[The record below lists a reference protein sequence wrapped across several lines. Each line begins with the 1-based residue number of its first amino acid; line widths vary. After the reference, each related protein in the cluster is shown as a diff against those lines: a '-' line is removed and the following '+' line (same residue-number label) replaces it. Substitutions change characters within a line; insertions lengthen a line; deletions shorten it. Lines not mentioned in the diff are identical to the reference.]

1 MKYAFLAIFT
11 ISVIIHLYASL
22 QKDKRLRNL
31 SKPFIVMSLLGF
43 YVQAASSI
51 SVMVI
56 LALIF
61 SWIGDVLL
69 MPKGNKWLTA
79 GGISFI
85 ISHVFLILR
94 YWQDVVFSKISLTL
108 SLCLAGFFLLAVVII
123 FSRLKKYIPKNLVY
137 PMFLYLFINGA
148 MNCYAVFRCVSIPSK
163 AAVITAVGAALFFI
177 SDSVQFFVRFKK
189 NSRLKT
195 HFVIMLTYSLGELL
209 IVLGLI

>member
-69 MPKGNKWLTA
+69 IHKGIKWFASGGVAFTISHGFFIA
-79 GGISFI
+79 GYIRDISFSRISVLLI
-85 ISHVFLILR
+85 IM
-94 YWQDVVFSKISLTL
+94 
-108 SLCLAGFFLLAVVII
+108 LLAFFVAIVVII
-123 FSRLKKYIPKNLVY
+123 FSKLKSHLPKPLFYPALFYLLV
-137 PMFLYLFINGA
+137 NGV
-148 MNCYAVFRCVSIPSK
+148 MNCFAIFRLVSDVTV
-163 AAVITAVGAALFFI
+163 ATVVTALGAILFFI
-177 SDSVQFFVRFKK
+177 SDTTQFTVRFKR

-195 HFVIMLTYSLGELL
+195 HFLVMLTYSVGELL
-209 IVLGLI
+209 IVLGLL